1 MATAVVS
8 GRVDERVKARAEVF
22 IHAAG
27 LSAGDVIRMVW
38 ERIARTGEIPDVAP
52 ALEGASDADDPL
64 ARLGELRAAFGASK
78 ELVSLTD
85 VQMREMIA
93 GRYA

>member
-1 MATAVVS
+1 MATAVIS

-38 ERIARTGEIPDVAP
+38 ERIAQTGEIPDAAA

-64 ARLGELRAAFGASK
+64 AQLGELRAAFGSSE
-78 ELVSLTD
+78 ELVGLTD
-85 VQMREMIA
+85 AQMREMIA

>member
-1 MATAVVS
+1 
-8 GRVDERVKARAEVF
+8 
-22 IHAAG
+22 
-27 LSAGDVIRMVW
+27 MVW
-38 ERIARTGEIPDVAP
+38 ERIAQTGEIPDAAP

-64 ARLGELRAAFGASK
+64 ARLGELRTAFGASE

-85 VQMREMIA
+85 AQMREMTA

>member
-1 MATAVVS
+1 MATAVIS
-8 GRVDERVKARAEVF
+8 GRVDERVKARAELF

-38 ERIARTGEIPDVAP
+38 EHIAQTGEIP

-64 ARLGELRAAFGASK
+64 TRLGELRAAFGSSE

-85 VQMREMIA
+85 AQMREMIA

>member
-1 MATAVVS
+1 M
-8 GRVDERVKARAEVF
+8 
-22 IHAAG
+22 AG

-38 ERIARTGEIPDVAP
+38 ERIAQTGEIPDAAA

-64 ARLGELRAAFGASK
+64 AWLGELRAAFGSSE
-78 ELVSLTD
+78 ELVGLTD
-85 VQMREMIA
+85 AQMRGMIA